1 MEEGGDSSAEKSK
14 GNVQLSIWLD
24 FSLLQQPNIFLEK
37 TVQVI
42 ILLISVFCPTLKNK
56 SENLFT
62 SFTLWWKYKLSPGIL
77 VKFS

>member
-56 SENLFT
+56 SENLFIQV
-62 SFTLWWKYKLSPGIL
+62 LH
-77 VKFS
+77 

>member
-42 ILLISVFCPTLKNK
+42 ILLISVFCPTLKTNPRI
-56 SENLFT
+56 SIQVLHYDENIN
-62 SFTLWWKYKLSPGIL
+62 SSQAY
-77 VKFS
+77 

>member
-24 FSLLQQPNIFLEK
+24 FSLLQQPNLFLEK

-42 ILLISVFCPTLKNK
+42 ILLISVFCPTLLNK
-56 SENLFT
+56 SENLFIQVLHYNENIN
-62 SFTLWWKYKLSPGIL
+62 SRQAY
-77 VKFS
+77 